1 MPSAARKTSRSF
13 FRDFGLAALIV
24 VPLTVVGLAGW
35 YSLSDKT
42 PARPVRPVAELAM
55 IVPQPSP
62 EKTES
67 VAHPPPPVVPFFGIR
82 AASAAPEIPPQS
94 ASLPP
99 QPAPAPVPEKA
110 ARASD
115 AGWEARSV
123 RPPAVRAG
131 AWVAIIID
139 DLGLDRGRAARAASL
154 PGPLTLSFMSYASDV
169 GMQASAARQSG
180 HEIMLHMPME
190 PEGREDP
197 GPGALFVRLPDADI
211 RQRVAASLDRLP
223 MAVGLNNHMGS
234 RFTRDARAMRPVLE
248 EIAARGLLFVDSRTS
263 GGSVAGDLAAQMGIA
278 NAGRDVFLDNEQ
290 EATYVRRQLAELE
303 RTATRRGNAVAI
315 GHPHDATLDALAAWI
330 PTMNS
335 RGLQLVPVSAIARHL
350 RRDPSA
356 QQGVAQ
362 GRPIDVPLTAS
373 RIVPVQMPGS
383 GARATPVPAPEFTG
397 EQPWKR
403 YPIE

>member
-1 MPSAARKTSRSF
+1 MPTPARNARRSF
-13 FRDFGLAALIV
+13 VRDFGIAALVV
-24 VPLTVVGLAGW
+24 VPLSAGAAASWLYLAGD
-35 YSLSDKT
+35 SPRRPSRPLVSALEM
-42 PARPVRPVAELAM
+42 PAALPDAVRATAEIPA
-55 IVPQPSP
+55 
-62 EKTES
+62 
-67 VAHPPPPVVPFFGIR
+67 PPVVPYFGIR
-82 AASAAPEIPPQS
+82 AMASTREPPLQIAALPDPPVS
-94 ASLPP
+94 V
-99 QPAPAPVPEKA
+99 PAPEKA
-110 ARASD
+110 VRASD
-115 AGWEARSV
+115 AGWEARAV
-123 RPPAVRAG
+123 RPPQVRAG

-139 DLGLDRGRAARAASL
+139 DLGLDRYRAARAASL

-303 RTATRRGNAVAI
+303 RTATRRGNAIAI

-350 RRDPSA
+350 RRDPSVA
-356 QQGVAQ
+356 GIAQ
-362 GRPIDVPLTAS
+362 GKPIDVPATAS
-373 RIVPVQMPGS
+373 RIVPVQS
-383 GARATPVPAPEFTG
+383 PVPAAARAAAPVQEFTG

-403 YPIE
+403 FPIE